1 MIFQGSARGAL
12 LLILG
17 LALGL
22 RAGFGLAQRGLEAST
37 DERHWD
43 RIAASFWQEG
53 LLAERAGTYRPPLYP
68 LLVAATYEVCGHR
81 PEAVRLWQALLGTA
95 TCGLLFAVGRRLG
108 GTHIG
113 LIAAGL
119 AAVYP
124 LFIFFTG
131 TLMAETLLVFLSVAV
146 LLMAL
151 RLEEETTA
159 GRACALGVV
168 MGLGGLCKPVLVA
181 WAPLLLWGWWRR
193 ARLEPRAR
201 WGRLAAVCGGL
212 ALAISPWMVRNY
224 LMTGHLALV
233 STNLGVNLLIGHEE
247 QATGQYREGI
257 DYLVMYERLVDA
269 EPNAVLADRLATR
282 RVLGWM
288 LARPLRTAELAGR
301 KLVLFW
307 SPWVTGA
314 HGWMGWVG
322 LLTSGPLLALGLWGW
337 WGLRGSAAGWAI
349 GALLLGLS
357 LVHALIFA
365 HTRFRLPIDAV
376 LMGPAALALDRIW
389 RKVGETRR

>member
-1 MIFQGSARGAL
+1 M
-12 LLILG
+12 ILG
-17 LALGL
+17 LALAL
-22 RAGFGLAQRGLEAST
+22 RVGFGLAQHGLEAST

-43 RIAASFWQEG
+43 RIGASFWQEG

-68 LLVAATYEVCGHR
+68 LLIAATYEVCGQQ
-81 PEAVRLWQALLGTA
+81 PGAVRLWQALLGTA
-95 TCGLLFAVGRRLG
+95 TCGLLFAVGQRLG
-108 GTHIG
+108 GARVG

-131 TLMAETLLVFLSVAV
+131 TLMAETLLVFLTVAI

-151 RLEEETTA
+151 RFEEKACLRRA
-159 GRACALGVV
+159 GELGVV
-168 MGLGGLCKPVLVA
+168 LGLGGLCKPVLLA
-181 WAPLLLWGWWRR
+181 WVPLLLWGWWRQGR
-193 ARLEPRAR
+193 GAR
-201 WGRLAAVCGGL
+201 WGRLAAVCVGL
-212 ALAISPWMVRNY
+212 ALTIVPWTVRNY

-233 STNLGVNLLIGHEE
+233 STNMGVNLLIGHEAR
-247 QATGQYREGI
+247 ATGQYREGI

-269 EPNAVLADRLATR
+269 EPNAVVADRLATR
-282 RVLGWM
+282 RVLEWM

-307 SPWVTGA
+307 NPWVTGGG
-314 HGWMGWVG
+314 GWIGWIG

-337 WGLRGSAAGWAI
+337 WTLRGSTAGWAV
-349 GALLLGLS
+349 GSLLLCLS

-365 HTRFRLPIDAV
+365 HTRFRLPIDAALV
-376 LMGPAALALDRIW
+376 GPAALALSQLWDKRYEE
-389 RKVGETRR
+389 GG